1 MRFRI
6 YGQPNIVGLCVG
18 TNGHHPRKLKWA
30 QKDALDVA
38 HVLSGVRGTLP
49 GVHCMGEPTVG
60 EVEAALAS
68 LAGRFPEVF
77 ILWISGHGTRD
88 GVVFS
93 DGVMPFTT
101 LAARV
106 AAVGADH
113 SLVGLDTCY
122 SGTYLLKKGALGD
135 VVIGA
140 LDPGYLQALAEAT
153 PSARVICSVGAN
165 RLAGEDMGVQ
175 NGHMTAAFLEAA
187 CIIRGD
193 TDGLITDS
201 PLFDMIKMISV
212 KRWRQQP
219 YAFGLTSD
227 FPVLHDQRDAI
238 GTAAIYSAD
247 IVGFKYIVSAIV
259 ADRRGL
265 PTRMRARLLSHSG
278 VVLHELE
285 WRFVPY
291 EDHDVKSATFSVPVQ
306 AIQRDPVSLANH
318 LSHGAVAVRWHV
330 LIEDLR
336 GRMLDERC
344 DSAWIAT
351 KATGSGGY

>member
-6 YGQPNIVGLCVG
+6 YGQPDIIGVCIG
-18 TNGHHPRKLKWA
+18 TNGPPPRKLKWA

-38 HVLSGVRGTLP
+38 HVLSGVRGTIP

-60 EVEAALAS
+60 EVESALAS
-68 LAGRFPEVF
+68 LAGRCPEVF
-77 ILWISGHGTRD
+77 VLWISGHGTRD

-93 DGVMPFTT
+93 DDVMLFTT
-101 LAARV
+101 LAAYV
-106 AAVGADH
+106 AAIGADH
-113 SLVGLDTCY
+113 SMVGLDTCY
-122 SGTYLLKKGALGD
+122 SATYLLKKGALGD

-140 LDPGYLQALAEAT
+140 LDPGYLQALAQAT
-153 PSARVICSVGAN
+153 PSARVICSVGPN
-165 RLAGEDMGVQ
+165 RLAGEGMGVQ

-187 CIIRGD
+187 CVTRGGD
-193 TDGLITDS
+193 DRLITDS
-201 PLFDMIKMISV
+201 PLFDTTEMISV

-227 FPVLHDQRDAI
+227 FPVLYDQRDVI

-247 IVGFKYIVSAIV
+247 IVGFEYIVSAVIGN
-259 ADRRGL
+259 RRGL

-291 EDHDVKSATFSVPVQ
+291 EDHDIKSTAFSAPIQ
-306 AIQRDPVSLANH
+306 AFQRDPLSLASH
-318 LSHGAVAVRWHV
+318 VSHGAVAVRWHV
-330 LIEDLR
+330 LVEDLR
-336 GRMLDERC
+336 GRVLDERS
-344 DSAWIAT
+344 DSAWVAT
-351 KATGSGGY
+351 KGTGSRGY